1 MPPAPNSSQDDDEG
15 RHRQGEAGSGDPVLR
30 YDSPT
35 DYESWHG
42 LRHDLKPSPGMGDH
56 ADQEQQVQ
64 RERPRGLQKIEPGFI
79 GALAAREADEAS

>member
-1 MPPAPNSSQDDDEG
+1 
-15 RHRQGEAGSGDPVLR
+15 
-30 YDSPT
+30 
-35 DYESWHG
+35 
-42 LRHDLKPSPGMGDH
+42 MGDH